1 MNDTVKRRLA
11 NVHKQVDLIAAEA
24 DYIKDDLI
32 TTVNESE
39 DLPPIETALE
49 NIILWASEAKDYVR
63 NTYDEFEED

>member
-11 NVHKQVDLIAAEA
+11 ELRKQIRKICDEA
-24 DYIKDDLI
+24 DYIDEELI
-32 TTVNESE
+32 DEVMDSE

-49 NIILWASEAKDYVR
+49 NIILWANEAKDYVR